1 MKSIV
6 ITGSTR
12 GIGFGLADAFLESG
26 CAVAVSGRSQAG
38 VDKAVAELSAKH
50 DAGRVLGQPC
60 DVTSYEQ
67 VGALWGAT
75 VARYG
80 TVDVWINNAGL
91 GNTYR
96 PFWQQTPEQM
106 EAIVR
111 TNVLGV
117 MYGTQVAFRGM
128 AGQGFGQI
136 YNMEGFGSDGRTR
149 AGLTVYGSTKSGVNY
164 FTRSLLGEVGD
175 APVQIGSLSPG
186 MVATDLLLDAFEDPA
201 ELERFKKVLN
211 VIGDR
216 VETVTPWLARQ
227 VLANEKQGANIR
239 WLTRS
244 KLLARFLSA
253 PFSKRDLFG
262 EESTGG

>member
-12 GIGFGLADAFLESG
+12 GIGFGLAGSFLELG
-26 CAVAVSGRSQAG
+26 CAATVSGRSQAS
-38 VDKAVAELSAKH
+38 VDKAAAALSARH
-50 DAGRVLGQPC
+50 DAERVFGQPC
-60 DVTSYEQ
+60 DVTSFEQ
-67 VGALWGAT
+67 VGALWDAAVGH
-75 VARYG
+75 YG
-80 TVDVWINNAGL
+80 SVDVWINNAGL
-91 GNTYR
+91 GNLYR
-96 PFWQQTPEQM
+96 PFWEQTPEQID
-106 EAIVR
+106 AIVR

-117 MYGTQVAFRGM
+117 MYGTQVAFQGM
-128 AGQGFGQI
+128 VRQGFGQI
-136 YNMEGFGSDGRTR
+136 YNMEGFGSNGRTR
-149 AGLTVYGSTKSGVNY
+149 AGLTVYGSTKRGIRY

-175 APVQIGSLSPG
+175 APVQIGALSPG

-201 ELERFKKVLN
+201 ELERFKRVFN
-211 VIGDR
+211 IIGDQ

-227 VLANEKQGANIR
+227 VLANERQGADIR

-262 EESTGG
+262 GDTADG